1 MEYLIILKIVA
12 VPLLLWL
19 VSLIVQRWGAFVGAV
34 VAGLPL
40 VSGPVSFIIT
50 LEQGVEF
57 ASGMAYSTLPGICAC
72 IWFGVIYSWLACR
85 FSWKLT
91 LPMVLVAYFGFA
103 ALLCRAPHSLPL
115 FSLLA
120 LGAPIVGLFLLPRP
134 REHHRKGWKAPTAH
148 KGPPWTQML
157 VGMLAMLGETE
168 GAAWLGPQWSG
179 MLVFFPVISG
189 VVGLFAHIEN
199 GSEAVIRVFRG
210 TFTGFTGA
218 TTFALTVAW
227 CVTSLPV
234 WLTYTLAT
242 AAAMASSA
250 LVAHFV
256 KR

>member
-1 MEYLIILKIVA
+1 MEFLIIIKIVA
-12 VPLLLWL
+12 VPLLLWM
-19 VSLIVQRWGAFVGAV
+19 VSGIARRWGDFLGAMVG
-34 VAGLPL
+34 GLPL
-40 VSGPVSFIIT
+40 VSGPVSLIIT

-57 ASGMAYSTLPGICAC
+57 GSGMAYNALPGICAC
-72 IWFGVIYSWLACR
+72 IFFGVAYAWLSTR
-85 FSWKLT
+85 FRWQLSLLFT
-91 LPMVLVAYFGFA
+91 LVLYFAFA
-103 ALLCRAPHSLPL
+103 AFLCLMPRSLPL
-115 FSLLA
+115 FSVLA
-120 LGAPIVGLFLLPRP
+120 LAAPLIGLRVLPRP
-134 REHHRKGWKAPTAH
+134 AAHHTRGWKAPTAH
-148 KGPPWTQML
+148 KGPPWMQMG
-157 VGMLAMLGETE
+157 VGMAAMIGETE

-179 MLVFFPVISG
+179 ILIFFPVISG

-210 TFTGFTGA
+210 NFTGFTGA

-242 AAAMASSA
+242 VAAMASSV

>member
-1 MEYLIILKIVA
+1 MDWLIILKIVA

-19 VSLIVQRWGAFVGAV
+19 VSLIAQRWGQFLGAV

-50 LEQGVEF
+50 LEQGVDF

-72 IWFGVIYSWLACR
+72 IWFGVVYSWLSCR
-85 FSWKLT
+85 FRWQGALLFT
-91 LPMVLVAYFGFA
+91 LILYFGMA

-115 FSLLA
+115 FSVLA
-120 LGAPIVGLFLLPRP
+120 LGAPLVGLRVLPRP
-134 REHHRKGWKAPTAH
+134 RPHHTKGWKAPTAH
-148 KGPPWTQML
+148 KGPPWMQMA
-157 VGMLAMLGETE
+157 VGMTAMIAETE

-179 MLVFFPVISG
+179 MLIFFPVISG

-218 TTFALTVAW
+218 TSFALTVAW

-234 WLTYTLAT
+234 WLTYSLAT
-242 AAAMASSA
+242 AAALLSSA

>member
-1 MEYLIILKIVA
+1 MDWLIVLKIVA

-19 VSLIVQRWGAFVGAV
+19 VSLIVQRWGQFLGAV
-34 VAGLPL
+34 VAGLPI

-57 ASGMAYSTLPGICAC
+57 ASGMAYNTLPGICAC
-72 IWFGVIYSWLACR
+72 IWFGVVYSWLACR
-85 FSWKLT
+85 FRWQTTLVLT
-91 LPMVLVAYFGFA
+91 LVLYFGA
-103 ALLCRAPHSLPL
+103 TALLCLAPRSLPL
-115 FSLLA
+115 FSVLA
-120 LGAPIVGLFLLPRP
+120 LSAPLIGLRLLPKP
-134 REHHRKGWKAPTAH
+134 HHAKEHKAPTAH
-148 KGPPWTQML
+148 KGPPWMQMG
-157 VGMLAMLGETE
+157 VGMVAMIGETE

-218 TTFALTVAW
+218 TVFALTVAW
-227 CVTSLPV
+227 CVTCLPV
-234 WLTYTLAT
+234 WLTYSLAT
-242 AAAMASSA
+242 VAAMLSSA

>member
-1 MEYLIILKIVA
+1 MDWLIILKIIA

-19 VSLIVQRWGAFVGAV
+19 VSILVQRWGTFLGAV
-34 VAGLPL
+34 VAGLPI

-50 LEQGVEF
+50 MEQGVEF
-57 ASGMAYSTLPGICAC
+57 ASGMAYNTLPGICAC
-72 IWFGVIYSWLACR
+72 IFFGVTYSWMACR
-85 FSWKLT
+85 LRWQLAMPCT
-91 LPMVLVAYFGFA
+91 LALYFCIA

-115 FSLLA
+115 FSVLA
-120 LGAPIVGLFLLPRP
+120 LAAPLLGLRVLPRP
-134 REHHRKGWKAPTAH
+134 TPHHRKGWKAPTAH
-148 KGPPWTQML
+148 KGPPWLQML
-157 VGMLAMLGETE
+157 VGMIAMIGETE

-218 TTFALTVAW
+218 TAFALTVAW
-227 CVTSLPV
+227 CVTALPV
-234 WLTYTLAT
+234 WLTYSLAT
-242 AAAMASSA
+242 ASALLSSA